1 MAHLV
6 SLTDGTTTISLAD
19 GSSCF
24 IERYT
29 PRAPELAVTEGPA
42 AAGSSSGGQPV
53 DAVVYRN
60 VTESADLFLRAST
73 TALLQTLVRSIEA
86 MLEKAHRRQRTGVGS
101 RVFWQVQLDGEAAA
115 WRSEILTG
123 RLVLDEDGLGWWP
136 NKAVK
141 AMLSITRL
149 PFFEGAETELQLL
162 TSNQA
167 AATGGRTIVNHDD
180 SGTGHD
186 NWVEIAAAQVAGSLP
201 APVRLQLT
209 NTSGAARTYSTF
221 YVATAISVT
230 IAEGVVLLSGM
241 VLEAEWLNSATGDA
255 NSSNGNHS
263 ARGYTASGNETVT
276 GSFLFDV
283 SAAQVQQMAGQ
294 YCRVLARFPSLGPA
308 PIWITMVLQDSNNSE
323 LWRGPELLVHA
334 TTSDLR
340 LKDLGAL
347 PLPPVPL
354 GVLGSGAPTVHLAV
368 QYRAVLSAGQTLT
381 CNLDFIQI
389 TPVEFLRV
397 LRVSGS
403 PYTQVANNAAVM
415 LDEIENIA
423 YFLTSGERMSGLVR
437 DGAPVMVVPGQ
448 AQRIMVLCDEGGNA
462 MNISRTFSVQA
473 WYRPRRLTV

>member
-29 PRAPELAVTEGPA
+29 PRAPELSVTEGATPA
-42 AAGSSSGGQPV
+42 TSSGGSGQPV
-53 DAVVYRN
+53 DAVTYRN
-60 VTESADLFLRAST
+60 VTEAADLFLRSST

-86 MLEKAHRRQRTGVGS
+86 MLEKAHRRQRLGVGP

-136 NKAVK
+136 NKAVR

-149 PFFEGAETELQLL
+149 PFFEGAETELQLS

-180 SGTGHD
+180 AGTGDD

-201 APVRLQLT
+201 APVRLELT
-209 NTSGAARTYSTF
+209 NTSGAARTYTTF
-221 YVATAISVT
+221 YVATLAHVDLT
-230 IAEGVVLLSGM
+230 ALTAGM
-241 VLEAEWLNSATGDA
+241 VLEAETANGTVTADA
-255 NSSNGNHS
+255 NSSDGHYA
-263 ARGYTASGNETVT
+263 ARSYTASGDVT
-276 GSFLFDV
+276 HTSSFAFNV
-283 SAAQVQQMAGQ
+283 TAAQVQQLAGR
-294 YCRVLARFPSLGPA
+294 YCKILARCGMGPA
-308 PIWITMVLQDSNNSE
+308 PIWFTLYLQDSNNSE
-323 LWRGPELLVHA
+323 LWRGPELLVQE
-334 TTSDLR
+334 TTGDYKI
-340 LKDLGAL
+340 KDLGAA
-347 PLPPVPL
+347 PLPPADL
-354 GVLGSGAPTVHLAV
+354 GTGAATVWLVA
-368 QYRAVLSAGQTLT
+368 QYRAVLANGVTLT
-381 CNLDFIQI
+381 LNMDFVQL

-397 LRVSGS
+397 LRVAGS
-403 PYTQVANNAAVM
+403 PTTQVANNAAVV
-415 LDEIENIA
+415 LDEIEGVA
-423 YFLTSGERMSGLVR
+423 YFLASGARLAGLVR

-462 MNISRTFSVQA
+462 MDIGRSFSVRA